1 MPRRAMIAATP
12 MPRTRESLAE
22 DLAALG
28 VRPGMTLLV
37 HSSLRSIGWVC
48 GGAVAVVQALMDVL
62 TDQGTLVMPTHSAN
76 LSAPERWVAPP
87 VPKEWIPIIRA
98 SMPAYDPAV
107 TPTWF
112 MGRIPELFR
121 TMPGVAR
128 SGHPAVS
135 FAAWGRFR
143 SEVTDGHGID
153 FGLGE
158 SSPLARI
165 YDLDGSVLLL
175 GVGYEVNT
183 SFHLAEHRA
192 GIRRIVQEAAPI
204 MQGGERYWRTYDDI
218 EYDDEAFEE
227 IGEAF
232 ERTGA
237 VRNGRVGS
245 AASRLFSQRAAVDFA
260 VDWLRANCG
269 RGA

>member
-1 MPRRAMIAATP
+1 MQGRGMIAATP
-12 MPRTRESLAE
+12 TPRTREGLAR

-62 TDQGTLVMPTHSAN
+62 TEQGTLVMPTHSAN

-121 TMPGVAR
+121 TMPGVVR
-128 SGHPAVS
+128 SDHPTVS
-135 FAAWGRFR
+135 FAAWGRHR
-143 SEVTDGHGID
+143 KAVTEGHALD
-153 FGLGE
+153 YGLGE

-165 YDLDGSVLLL
+165 YDLDGWVLLL

-183 SFHLAEHRA
+183 SFHLAEFRA
-192 GIRRIVQEAAPI
+192 GIRRIVQEAAPVTE
-204 MQGGERYWRTYDDI
+204 GGERAWRTYNEI
-218 EYDDEAFEE
+218 EYDDESFEE

-232 ERTGA
+232 EREGK
-237 VRNGRVGS
+237 VRTGRVGS
-245 AASRLFSQRAAVDFA
+245 AAAKLFRQREAVDFA
-260 VDWLRANCG
+260 ADWLATHCG
-269 RGA
+269 PGA